1 MEIEFDPN
9 KRWDTLK
16 HRGVDMANAREVF
29 EGPTVTVDD
38 ERKDYGEIRHITFGK
53 LLGRIVALA
62 WTMRDGKRRI
72 ISMRKANDREQR
84 IYGERLD

>member
-1 MEIEFDPN
+1 MEIEFDPD
-9 KRWDTLK
+9 KRLHTLE
-16 HRGVDMANAREVF
+16 HRGVDMANAGAVF

-38 ERKDYGEIRHITFGK
+38 ERRDYGEVRHLTFGK